1 MREELLQQF
10 LRHETQ
16 KTPQRYSKPERI
28 RVKEAFGGVVS
39 EETVSP

>member
-16 KTPQRYSKPERI
+16 KTPQRYYKPERI
-28 RVKEAFGGVVS
+28 RV
-39 EETVSP
+39 